1 MQSLL
6 RLAFPPQCVG
16 CHALVERDF
25 ALCGACWRETPFIT
39 GLICDTCG
47 VPLPG
52 DSSDQA
58 EHCDE
63 CMTIARPWS
72 RGRAA
77 MTYHDKARQM
87 VLALKH
93 GYRLDLVRPAARWM
107 QAAARDLIT
116 PETLILPVPVHR
128 LRLLKRRYNQAALL
142 SNEIGRVT
150 GTETVPDLLYR
161 VRNTKVQD
169 GMSRDDRF
177 ANLSESIRFV
187 PKKAARLKDREIL
200 LIDDVMTSGATLA
213 ATTEACHAAGAS
225 RVDVLVLARVAKDA

>member
-39 GLICDTCG
+39 GLICDSCG

-52 DSSDQA
+52 DSSDQV

-63 CMTIARPWS
+63 CLTIARPWS

-77 MTYHDKARQM
+77 MTYKDKARHL

-93 GYRLDLVRPAARWM
+93 GDRLDLVRPAARWM
-107 QAAARDLIT
+107 LSVAGDLIT
-116 PETLILPVPVHR
+116 ADTLILPVPVHR

-142 SNEIGRVT
+142 SNEIGRIT
-150 GTETVPDLLYR
+150 EAETVPDLLYR
-161 VRNTKVQD
+161 MRSTKVQD

-177 ANLSESIRFV
+177 VNLSESIRAV
-187 PKKAARLKDREIL
+187 PKTAKRLKDRKIL

-213 ATTEACHAAGAS
+213 ATAEACHAAGAGL
-225 RVDVLVLARVAKDA
+225 VDVLVLARVAKDA